1 MYTYILRYFLLDDYE
16 LVENLESTKRTAVE
30 TQEKVLEAQK
40 TERQINETRE
50 VYRPVAQRSSLLYF
64 ILNDLHKIHPMYQ
77 FSLKAFNVVF
87 IKAIDASPS
96 SDDVSA
102 RVVSLIDTIT
112 FSVFQY
118 TSRGLFETDKLT
130 LTSQMTFLILMIKG
144 DLDLEELDFLLR
156 YPADVNVRSPVDFL
170 SNSGWGGIKA
180 LALMSEFHNLDRDI
194 EGSPKRWKKFV
205 ESECPEKEKFP
216 QEWKNKTSLQKLCMM
231 RALRPDRMTY
241 AMRAFIEQYMGVQYV
256 ESRNVEFA
264 QSYKE
269 STSATPIFFILSPGV
284 DPLKD
289 VEALGRRLGFTQ
301 DRKNFHNISLGQG
314 QEVVAEAAIDLAA
327 KEGHWVILQVSG
339 EANKYVSGSK
349 RIFIVGFNL
358 ECPPC
363 GKMAANTGKET
374 GGDID
379 KCSRRLSRFCERRTR
394 PHCRLAHH
402 PARHPRKLHQNH
414 QRTTDG
420 NASQSACCARQL
432 RSGKPQKKIL
442 CTVSTKPQEWSC
454 VLQDTLEMCSKESEF
469 KAILF
474 ALCYFHAVVCERRKF
489 GAQGW
494 NSVYPYNNGDL
505 TISCDVLYN
514 YLEANVR
521 VPWEDLRY
529 LFGEIMY
536 GGHITDDW
544 DRRLCRTYLEEYMNT
559 DVLAG
564 LLIHTHSCLTV
575 GLLSPCSACIFQV
588 RLT

>member
-1 MYTYILRYFLLDDYE
+1 MSVYLHSTLFLSDDYE

-327 KEGHWVILQVSG
+327 KEGHWVILQVGG

-379 KCSRRLSRFCERRTR
+379 KCSRRLSRFRERRTR

-432 RSGKPQKKIL
+432 RSGKPQKKNTLHRLDQTSRVEL
-442 CTVSTKPQEWSC
+442 CLTGHARNVQQRIRVQSDSLRALLLPRCRLRTSQVRRARLEQRLP
-454 VLQDTLEMCSKESEF
+454 LQ
-469 KAILF
+469 
-474 ALCYFHAVVCERRKF
+474 
-489 GAQGW
+489 Q
-494 NSVYPYNNGDL
+494 
-505 TISCDVLYN
+505 
-514 YLEANVR
+514 
-521 VPWEDLRY
+521 
-529 LFGEIMY
+529 
-536 GGHITDDW
+536 
-544 DRRLCRTYLEEYMNT
+544 RRLDHQL
-559 DVLAG
+559 
-564 LLIHTHSCLTV
+564 
-575 GLLSPCSACIFQV
+575 
-588 RLT
+588 